1 MASVR
6 VALGNDD
13 IGWCLASVS
22 DLIGTVANQGLAVR
36 WRRRVRN
43 EEDVLSALVL
53 PKIESDAS
61 SRNYGRFIIGP
72 LESGYGITLGNALRR
87 VLLRSLPGAAV
98 TSIRVNDVHHE
109 FSDIA
114 GVREDT
120 TQLILQIKQ
129 LRLKMYSEEAARL
142 RLDVRGEG
150 TVVAGDIQ
158 APPEVE
164 LINPDLYLFTADAP
178 DAQVEIE
185 MTVETGRGYS
195 PAEERERLPIGE
207 LPVDAIF
214 SPVRKVNY
222 SVERARVGQMTNYD
236 RLLME
241 IWTDGT
247 IRPNEALSQAAQILV
262 THLRLVAGVSDEI
275 VSVEPA
281 EVEEE
286 EGIPREIYETPIEQL
301 DLSVRVFNSLK
312 RTGITSVGE
321 VLEMLER
328 GEEAMLTIRNFGE
341 KSLTELKGRLHDK
354 GFLPHDDLDADDI
367 GEEDLVEVV

>member
-1 MASVR
+1 M
-6 VALGNDD
+6 LGK
-13 IGWCLASVS
+13 
-22 DLIGTVANQGLAVR
+22 
-36 WRRRVRN
+36 
-43 EEDVLSALVL
+43 EEDALSALVL
-53 PKIESDAS
+53 PKIESEAS
-61 SRNYGRFIIGP
+61 SRNYGRFVIGP

-98 TSIRVNDVHHE
+98 TSIRISDVHHE
-109 FSDIA
+109 FSAIP

-120 TQLILQIKQ
+120 TQLILQVKQ
-129 LRLKMYSEEAARL
+129 LRLKMYTEEAARL

-158 APPEVE
+158 SPPEVE
-164 LINPDLYLFTADAP
+164 IINPDLYLFTVDSP
-178 DAQVEIE
+178 DTQIEIE
-185 MTVETGRGYS
+185 MTVASGRGYS
-195 PAEERERLPIGE
+195 PAEERGRLPIGE
-207 LPVDAIF
+207 LPVDAIY

-222 SVERARVGQMTNYD
+222 IVDRARVGQMTNYD
-236 RLLME
+236 RLVME

-247 IRPNEALSQAAQILV
+247 LRPNEALSQAAHILV
-262 THLRLVAGVSDEI
+262 THLRLVAGVSEEI
-275 VSVEPA
+275 APMEPE

-286 EGIPREIYETPIEQL
+286 DGIPREVYETAIEQL

-341 KSLTELKGRLHDK
+341 KSLTELKEKLQEK
-354 GFLPHDDLDADDI
+354 GFLARDDFDA
-367 GEEDLVEVV
+367 GELEEGDLVEVA

>member
-1 MASVR
+1 
-6 VALGNDD
+6 
-13 IGWCLASVS
+13 
-22 DLIGTVANQGLAVR
+22 
-36 WRRRVRN
+36 
-43 EEDVLSALVL
+43 LSALVL

-98 TSIRVNDVHHE
+98 TSIRIGDVHHE
-109 FSDIA
+109 FADIP

-129 LRLKMYSEEAARL
+129 MRLKMYSEETARL
-142 RLDVRGEG
+142 RLEVKGEG
-150 TVVAGDIQ
+150 TVVAGDVQ

-164 LINPDLYLFTADAP
+164 IINPDLYLFTVDSP
-178 DAQVEIE
+178 DTQVEIE
-185 MTVETGRGYS
+185 MTVESGRGYS
-195 PAEERERLPIGE
+195 PAEERERLPISE

-222 SVERARVGQMTNYD
+222 SVERARVGQMTDYD
-236 RLLME
+236 RLLLE

-247 IRPNEALSQAAQILV
+247 LRPNESLSQAAQILV
-262 THLRLVAGVSDEI
+262 THLRLVAGVSEEI
-275 VSVEPA
+275 VPVEPE

-341 KSLTELKGRLHDK
+341 KSLGELKERLHAK
-354 GFLPHDDLDADDI
+354 GYLPEDDHDADDV
-367 GEEDLVEVV
+367 EEGDLVEVAS